1 MGVISKP
8 KTEAS
13 FQIEQELIDLLGQLN
28 LDHLSPVFAD
38 NEVTIRDLQKLQPSD
53 LQDIGIK
60 KLMDRKRILEAAK
73 DLQPA
78 GNQRDVSTVKSAL
91 KTVQE
96 VIFNNKTRIK

>member
-53 LQDIGIK
+53 LQDIGI
-60 KLMDRKRILEAAK
+60 
-73 DLQPA
+73 
-78 GNQRDVSTVKSAL
+78 
-91 KTVQE
+91 
-96 VIFNNKTRIK
+96 